1 MAGQEETVVDATRDS
16 DDTQGRQRSTIGF
29 PYVDLKSAI
38 ALVSAIH
45 GNVGLGECDDSQL
58 AAWTEQ
64 SSKSSTF
71 RNQLSGTR
79 MFGLMATDG
88 AGKHKL
94 TDLGRMI
101 VDPAR
106 SREAKARAFL
116 NAPLYRAVYDN
127 YKDGVLPPP
136 AALSRDMVGLGV
148 AEKTKDRAR
157 QLFERSAEIAGFF
170 AHGKNRLVMPG
181 VAIKDETPA
190 EHKDD
195 SGGQN
200 GEVGGNGGGG
210 GTGGKDPLIAALI
223 QKLPRG
229 GSKWSADDRVT
240 WLQMISMA
248 FQMTYGPVET
258 IEIKKMPE
266 AKLHG

>member
-1 MAGQEETVVDATRDS
+1 MAGQDETVVDATRDT
-16 DDTQGRQRSTIGF
+16 DDAQGRQRSTIGF

-38 ALVSAIH
+38 ALASAIH
-45 GNVGLGECDDSQL
+45 GNVGLGECDDLQL

-64 SSKSSTF
+64 SAKSSTF
-71 RNQLSGTR
+71 RNQLSAAR

-116 NAPLYRAVYDN
+116 NAPLYRAVFDS
-127 YKDGVLPPP
+127 YKDGVLPP
-136 AALSRDMVGLGV
+136 ATALSRDMVGLGV

-170 AHGKNRLVMPG
+170 AHGRNRLVMPG
-181 VAIKDETPA
+181 VAVKEEIPA
-190 EHKDD
+190 DQKDD
-195 SGGQN
+195 QN
-200 GEVGGNGGGG
+200 GHNGDGGGSGGG

-223 QKLPRG
+223 QKLPRAG
-229 GSKWSADDRVT
+229 EDWPTDDRVT
-240 WLQMISMA
+240 WLQMIAMA
-248 FQMTYGPVET
+248 FQMTYGAGEP
-258 IEIKKMPE
+258 IEIKKRQ
-266 AKLHG
+266 G